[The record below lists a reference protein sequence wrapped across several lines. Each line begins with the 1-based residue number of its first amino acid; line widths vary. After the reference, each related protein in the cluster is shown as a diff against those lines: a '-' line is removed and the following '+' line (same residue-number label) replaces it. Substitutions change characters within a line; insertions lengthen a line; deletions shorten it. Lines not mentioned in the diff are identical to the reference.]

1 MRSAIMKMNL
11 LMGVTLSFFL
21 TLTGFLSSG
30 KFTLVG
36 FVVNFIISLILSII
50 IGKIVPIRK
59 ISKKYAIKLGIK
71 PQTIAA
77 RCFEA
82 LVSDLVY
89 TPVISFCMVTFAY
102 IAARIQGAQIP
113 YLPMLIKSFLLSFF
127 VAWLLVFTFTPI
139 YFKICFKKE

>member
-1 MRSAIMKMNL
+1 MRSAGIKMNL

-21 TLTGFLSSG
+21 SLTGLLSSR

-36 FVVNFIISLILSII
+36 FVLSFLVSLVISVA
-50 IGKIVPIRK
+50 IGLLVPMRK
-59 ISKKYAIKLGIK
+59 ISNKFTKKFGIK
-71 PQTIAA
+71 PQTMGA

-82 LVSDLVY
+82 LVSDVIY
-89 TPVISFCMVTFAY
+89 TPFISFCMVTLAY
-102 IAARIQGAQIP
+102 IGARRQGAQIP

-127 VAWLLVFTFTPI
+127 VAWLLIFTFTPI